1 MTGLLLLLNT
11 NLSNQKVSHKM
22 KLNNFASNQTQINLN
37 DGTVILFS
45 YKTPVAAYV
54 PGQGYIQ
61 TSKKW
66 SKTTSKHISSW
77 LRSIS
82 VVGEIGRAHV

>member
-1 MTGLLLLLNT
+1 
-11 NLSNQKVSHKM
+11 M

-54 PGQGYIQ
+54 PGTGYIRTKQ
-61 TSKKW
+61 NW
-66 SKTTSKHISSW
+66 SRTTSKHINAW
-77 LRSIS
+77 LRN
-82 VVGEIGRAHV
+82 VGIVGAVDQSYLDNLVGI